1 MRDWDKTSPVSR
13 YFPAP
18 EPWTRVAIPLVRAIA
33 GVASVPDYRG
43 RGSLPTRGGVILAV
57 NHLANIDPVLLARFV
72 LEQRRIP
79 RFLAKS
85 ELFDTPVLRTVLS
98 GAGQIAVYRERD
110 NAADVLRDAVAALRK
125 GELVVIYPEGTLTT
139 DPDWWPML
147 ARTGVARLALAAGVP
162 VVPVAQWGAHRV
174 LGPGLRVRPRRL
186 YSVLV
191 GSPVDLTAARASHR
205 GQPSAETL
213 QTATTAVMSRIRDQL
228 AELRGEPAPPRVW
241 DPRKGRRTSE
251 GYVRVDEAVA

>member
-1 MRDWDKTSPVSR
+1 
-13 YFPAP
+13 
-18 EPWTRVAIPLVRAIA
+18 
-33 GVASVPDYRG
+33 
-43 RGSLPTRGGVILAV
+43 VILAV

-72 LEQRRIP
+72 LERGRIP

-85 ELFDTPVLRTVLS
+85 ELFGTPVLRTVLR

-110 NAADVLRDAVAALRK
+110 NAADALRDAVVALRQ

-147 ARTGVARLALAAGVP
+147 ARTGVARLALAADVP

-174 LGPGLRVRPRRL
+174 LGPGPWVRPRRL

-191 GSPVDLTAARASHR
+191 GPPVDLATVRASHR
-205 GQPSAETL
+205 TSDKGRPSVPTL
-213 QTATTAVMSRIRDQL
+213 QTVTTAVMSRIRDQL
-228 AELRGEPAPPRVW
+228 GELRGEPAPPRVW
-241 DPRKGRRTSE
+241 DPRTGQRSSE
-251 GYVRVDEAVA
+251 GYVRVDEAAA